1 MAVRI
6 YSLANELGIDSKELV
21 DICSRIGIPGKGSA
35 LASLEDDQIL
45 KIKSYLAERSAPTAA
60 PAKEPLRPAREAVKE
75 APIRETGKIVN
86 PKRDISALRPKSTT
100 ALGGSESA
108 DQDDDRNVGGASE
121 EDRSSTQNSD
131 ADSDSNSL
139 GVDVAAADTSNDLRA
154 SVAGGSA
161 VDRGDTQ
168 ADQTGSS
175 GVDTESTSGVASGES
190 GTHATKISAEESASQ
205 PSDAGQAAN
214 TNIAGSAT
222 GLGGRT
228 LPIPGSRSGE
238 LGQSGLRA
246 GENRTNDVRPA
257 DRSAETR
264 PSETRTSD
272 SRPSDSRPSDSRTGE
287 PTRSNYLA
295 SGNTPGKVRV
305 IGRPKPTE
313 GAKTDGEAPKVR
325 KPRDPVINLAKI
337 PKSAGPSPA
346 AKPQEPAAMKP
357 IVKLTPE
364 VLKGV
369 QQQPPATGSKG
380 DKSPAAG
387 GGKFAGA
394 AGRATAPS
402 QTQHAGLTEFKQ
414 AAENKLNQKTK
425 KAGDEPEEPV
435 RKKGLGSL
443 EAARSER
450 SKLRLPARIQTA
462 EDLKRIEEEEERRT
476 ARPKKKPVLQQGK
489 KEKVTLAIPCTVR
502 SFSEAAGV
510 PAARV
515 LRSLMMMGTMVNI
528 NASLTPEQAELIAVD
543 LGIDITFKQAET
555 LETSVIARIDNI
567 EDKPED
573 LITRAPIVTFLGHVD
588 HGKTSLLDYL
598 IGTKIVTGEA
608 GGITQHIRAYQVK
621 KDGRSVSF
629 VDTPGHEAFTEMR
642 ARGANVTDIA
652 ILVIAADDGIMP
664 QTEEAISHAKAAGV
678 PIVVAANKCDLP
690 GANINRIMTQMTEYG
705 LTPSAWGGDVEVV
718 PTSAITGEGMDALL
732 ETLLTVAELN
742 DYKANPKRAAMGV
755 CLESEQSADRGVI
768 AKVMVQ
774 TGTLRVGDIVL
785 CGSTFGRVKALYDT
799 LKRNKQLTEAGP
811 SMPVNITGLERA
823 PEAGEKFYVID
834 DIGQARE
841 LAAVRE
847 QESRATSLA
856 GTSPKV
862 SFETFQELLQSGKLG
877 VKEDKVIL
885 NLIVRA
891 DARGSL
897 EAIEKELTKLDH
909 PEVDIRILQKS
920 VGGITVADV
929 TLASA
934 SQAVIVGF
942 NVIPDEA
949 ARMMADAKNVEVRRY
964 DIIYN
969 LANDIRA
976 LIEGRLKP
984 EEKVV
989 ELGRAIVK
997 AVFSV
1002 SRVGTIAGC
1011 FVAQGSIERGCRIR
1025 VHREGRKIGDY
1036 QLDTLRRVKDDVKE
1050 VNRGMECGIKLAG
1063 FNDVKVDDVLE
1074 AYKVEQVARTLD
1086 SSKS

>member
-6 YSLANELGIDSKELV
+6 YSLAKDLGIDSKELV
-21 DICSRIGIPGKGSA
+21 DLCARIGIQGKGSA
-35 LASLEDDQIL
+35 LASLENDEIA
-45 KIKSYLAERSAPTAA
+45 KIKNHLAERSAPA
-60 PAKEPLRPAREAVKE
+60 PEVVKESPKPVREPIRE
-75 APIRETGKIVN
+75 APIRELGK
-86 PKRDISALRPKSTT
+86 PLTAKREIGAIRKPLKAAEEKAEQPVDEVVAEVAAEVVAEPQPSEVVAEPAPVVDKQPAVKSPGIRVGRSGGVTEE
-100 ALGGSESA
+100 GSEDAEQEPVVVPVPSVPDMSVPEVTSA
-108 DQDDDRNVGGASE
+108 PPI
-121 EDRSSTQNSD
+121 
-131 ADSDSNSL
+131 
-139 GVDVAAADTSNDLRA
+139 AARVRDT
-154 SVAGGSA
+154 
-161 VDRGDTQ
+161 
-168 ADQTGSS
+168 
-175 GVDTESTSGVASGES
+175 
-190 GTHATKISAEESASQ
+190 
-205 PSDAGQAAN
+205 
-214 TNIAGSAT
+214 
-222 GLGGRT
+222 
-228 LPIPGSRSGE
+228 
-238 LGQSGLRA
+238 
-246 GENRTNDVRPA
+246 RPA
-257 DRSAETR
+257 
-264 PSETRTSD
+264 
-272 SRPSDSRPSDSRTGE
+272 E
-287 PTRSNYLA
+287 PTRDLSSMNV
-295 SGNTPGKVRV
+295 PGKVRV
-305 IGRPKPTE
+305 IGRTKPADA
-313 GAKTDGEAPKVR
+313 AKPAGSADGVKGVR
-325 KPRDPVINLAKI
+325 KPREPVINLAKI
-337 PKSAGPSPA
+337 PKSAAPTPA
-346 AKPQEPAAMKP
+346 SRAQEPAALKP

-369 QQQPPATGSKG
+369 QQHQASNQDKASGAPGAKSGTG
-380 DKSPAAG
+380 AV
-387 GGKFAGA
+387 
-394 AGRATAPS
+394 RATAPS

-414 AAENKLNQKTK
+414 AAENKLNQKHRKPT
-425 KAGDEPEEPV
+425 EEVEEPV
-435 RKKGLGSL
+435 RKKGLASL
-443 EAARSER
+443 EASRAER
-450 SKLRLPARIQTA
+450 SKLRVPNRIKTTK
-462 EDLKRIEEEEERRT
+462 DLDGVEEEEERRL
-476 ARPKKKPVLQQGK
+476 AAHRHKKKQQADTSR
-489 KEKVTLAIPCTVR
+489 KEKVVLALPCTVR

-515 LRSLMMMGTMVNI
+515 LRSLMMMGSMTNI
-528 NASLTPEQAELIAVD
+528 NATLTQEQAELLAVD
-543 LGIDITFKQAET
+543 LGVDLEFKQAET
-555 LETSVIARIDNI
+555 LETSVIAKLDDFVDNP
-567 EDKPED
+567 DD
-573 LITRAPIVTFLGHVD
+573 LVARPPIVTFLGHVD

-621 KDGRSVSF
+621 KDGRAVSF

-652 ILVIAADDGIMP
+652 ILVVAADDGIMP

-690 GANINRIMTQMTEYG
+690 GADINRVMTQMTEHG

-732 ETLLTVAELN
+732 ETVLTVAELH

-768 AKVMVQ
+768 AKVMIQ

-785 CGSTFGRVKALYDT
+785 CGTTFGRVKAIYDT
-799 LKRNKQLTEAGP
+799 LKRNKQITEAGP
-811 SMPVNITGLERA
+811 SMPVNITGLDRA

-834 DIGQARE
+834 DIAQARQ
-841 LAAVRE
+841 LAATRE
-847 QESRATSLA
+847 QESRATSLS

-862 SFETFQELLQSGKLG
+862 SFEAFQELLQTGKLG
-877 VKEDKVIL
+877 VKEEKVVL
-885 NLIVRA
+885 NLIIRA

-909 PEVDIRILQKS
+909 PEVDIRILQKA
-920 VGGITVADV
+920 VGGISVADV

-934 SQAVIVGF
+934 SQGVIVGF

-949 ARMMADAKNVEVRRY
+949 ARVLADSKNVEIRRY

-969 LANDIRA
+969 LAQDIRA
-976 LIEGRLKP
+976 LVEGRLKP

-989 ELGRAIVK
+989 ELGRAFVK

-1011 FVAQGSIERGCRIR
+1011 FVAQGTIERGCRIR

-1074 AYKVEQVARTLD
+1074 AYRVEQVARTLD